1 MYRATYYSE
10 REDTQV
16 LNLMLMKSKA
26 EFNGRRL
33 DEVYNSYRLLDRSV
47 SMVGGNHI
55 KKPPIFLESI

>member
-26 EFNGRRL
+26 EFNGS
-33 DEVYNSYRLLDRSV
+33 N
-47 SMVGGNHI
+47 
-55 KKPPIFLESI
+55 FLKGEEWILH

>member
-1 MYRATYYSE
+1 MCVLQAIYYSE

-33 DEVYNSYRLLDRSV
+33 VEVYNSYRLLDRSV
-47 SMVGGNHI
+47 SYLDKYQKV
-55 KKPPIFLESI
+55 

>member
-47 SMVGGNHI
+47 SMVGDHI
-55 KKPPIFLESI
+55 KNTQLNL